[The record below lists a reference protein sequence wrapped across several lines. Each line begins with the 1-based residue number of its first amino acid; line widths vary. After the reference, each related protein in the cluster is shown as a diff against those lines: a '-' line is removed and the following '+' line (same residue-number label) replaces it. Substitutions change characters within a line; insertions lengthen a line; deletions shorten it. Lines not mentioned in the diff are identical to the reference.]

1 MSSASQNIRM
11 EKVTGIAHISQT
23 EWNYD
28 PTEKVSELLTK
39 TSGFHDW
46 RNYRLAYGVQVEIRD
61 FPLKLKWA
69 TPLSV
74 QYDPSCEQLFN
85 GIHLDQ
91 GQNYF
96 LLISRLA
103 AGLRDLSIRNHP
115 DSVSNFQYCLSR
127 YWDLYKGT
135 MTTKPI
141 YKPPPFLGPSA
152 KRPPDPHADVG
163 AKRPKSEVE
172 RRARLQ
178 VKLAALKTL
187 ALC

>member
-1 MSSASQNIRM
+1 M

-28 PTEKVSELLTK
+28 PTEKVSELLQK
-39 TSGFHDW
+39 TAGFLDW
-46 RNYRLAYGVQVEIRD
+46 RNYRLAYGVQVDIRD

-141 YKPPPFLGPSA
+141 YKPPATQPDTVPFLGPSA
-152 KRPPDPHADVG
+152 KRPSDPPADVG